1 MTGSLEAMEEETHE
15 KQKRPH
21 AAGEQSDA
29 ATSPGFLGPWQLEG
43 PSPST
48 SGGSTALP
56 TP

>member
-1 MTGSLEAMEEETHE
+1 MTDSLEEMEEETHE

-21 AAGEQSDA
+21 AAGEQSDV

-56 TP
+56 TR